1 MGERVAKAILELHW
15 PHPALLSTI
24 HKSHVLL
31 NDPDHRYPG
40 SRKTTYTLYVNTTS
54 VVTNTLEDGGYYWEG
69 FILGIQTPA
78 SAQQQIQ
85 RSLCCPPSPDR
96 RHTGGGPEVL
106 LTAPHPEDTCA
117 SPDNAPGNLKATC
130 MNALISKLTVVSVIY
145 LSSINQR
152 LLRPKSPHGP
162 DRTPPAPCLP
172 AQALCHS
179 PFPPA
184 HAQLPQLPN
193 GPLGKQQ
200 FFSEIINFSCCPD
213 TADVG
218 LPALLDWS
226 PVTGTDRFFASDC
239 VDGLTQW

>member
-24 HKSHVLL
+24 HKSRVLL

-96 RHTGGGPEVL
+96 RHTGGGPWG
-106 LTAPHPEDTCA
+106 APHCA
-117 SPDNAPGNLKATC
+117 APGGYLRQPWQCPRKPQSHMYERIDLQINSSLC
-130 MNALISKLTVVSVIY
+130 Y
-145 LSSINQR
+145 LS
-152 LLRPKSPHGP
+152 
-162 DRTPPAPCLP
+162 
-172 AQALCHS
+172 
-179 PFPPA
+179 
-184 HAQLPQLPN
+184 
-193 GPLGKQQ
+193 
-200 FFSEIINFSCCPD
+200 
-213 TADVG
+213 
-218 LPALLDWS
+218 LLDKSAAPQAEISSRAWQDPSCAVPPCAGSLSQPLPPSTRSTS
-226 PVTGTDRFFASDC
+226 PTS
-239 VDGLTQW
+239 